1 MGFSRQECSSG
12 LPCPPGDFPDPEIKP
27 GSVMS
32 PALAD
37 GFFTLAP
44 PRKPLLNIYISIVKQ
59 IENCLLFLK
68 KGKRKLMIIS
78 RKSISYLYKIH
89 FQVEEYTFFLS
100 VVANLRS
107 YSSSLFGS

>member
-1 MGFSRQECSSG
+1 
-12 LPCPPGDFPDPEIKP
+12 
-27 GSVMS
+27 
-32 PALAD
+32 
-37 GFFTLAP
+37 
-44 PRKPLLNIYISIVKQ
+44 
-59 IENCLLFLK
+59 
-68 KGKRKLMIIS
+68 MIIS